1 MGRRVTRGRRDGNHA
16 AIVQAFRDTGCSVIE
31 LTDTGVPGWPDL
43 AIGLLGRTELVEV
56 KNPGTAYG
64 RAGLSAT
71 QTAFA
76 SEWRGSRIW
85 IATSTDEALALVS
98 NWRKR

>member
-56 KNPGTAYG
+56 KNPDTAYG
-64 RAGLSAT
+64 RAGLSSMF
-71 QTAFA
+71 QT
-76 SEWRGSRIW
+76 GSSSGFVGFHKGYG
-85 IATSTDEALALVS
+85 ANSSVS
-98 NWRKR
+98 